1 MWHYDIRVNKLL
13 ISLSSPNSIHK
24 STSKLLKPL
33 NKLDWVIRKSPLSRL
48 PFFLLLIWGAAALLS
63 SEVFLP
69 SVHPLW
75 LSLVT
80 HTEDFFHV
88 LVHHVGD
95 ADSWN
100 DFEEVGG
107 DAAVQAGH
115 TFMRY
120 DVFEL
125 AQHGQLGFT
134 FRDGWKK
141 RNDEGHRGSFQKQI
155 CSEHV

>member
-1 MWHYDIRVNKLL
+1 MKSLPSLSIESF
-13 ISLSSPNSIHK
+13 ISL
-24 STSKLLKPL
+24 LC
-33 NKLDWVIRKSPLSRL
+33 
-48 PFFLLLIWGAAALLS
+48 
-63 SEVFLP
+63 
-69 SVHPLW
+69 

-80 HTEDFFHV
+80 HPEDFLHV

-107 DAAVQAGH
+107 DATVQARY

-125 AQHGQLGFT
+125 AHHGQLGFI
-134 FRDGWKK
+134 RGDG
-141 RNDEGHRGSFQKQI
+141 
-155 CSEHV
+155 